1 MLIAAVKL
9 LELHAMLL
17 VPDMTN
23 GYILPS
29 RFLEW
34 VVKTSHDIIHVLTI
48 TNSNVCLYFMH
59 TKENKNNS
67 TAQKTYCTRFNLVL
81 QNFVSLTFH
90 PRLNLKL
97 GTNIFHIKN
106 RCSRPPKEH
115 FFDCQKN

>member
-48 TNSNVCLYFMH
+48 TNSNVRLYFMH

-67 TAQKTYCTRFNLVL
+67 TAKKHIVLSLTWFYKTLLVL
-81 QNFVSLTFH
+81 HFV
-90 PRLNLKL
+90 R
-97 GTNIFHIKN
+97 G
-106 RCSRPPKEH
+106 
-115 FFDCQKN
+115 

>member
-1 MLIAAVKL
+1 MLISAVKL

-67 TAQKTYCTRFNLVL
+67 NAQKHIVLGLTWFYKTLLVL
-81 QNFVSLTFH
+81 
-90 PRLNLKL
+90 
-97 GTNIFHIKN
+97 
-106 RCSRPPKEH
+106 H
-115 FFDCQKN
+115 FIQG